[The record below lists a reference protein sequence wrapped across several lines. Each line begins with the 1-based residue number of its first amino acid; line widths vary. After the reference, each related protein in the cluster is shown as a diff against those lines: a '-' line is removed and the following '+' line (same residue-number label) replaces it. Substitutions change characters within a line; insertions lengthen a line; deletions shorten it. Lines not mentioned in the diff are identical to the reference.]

1 MPASIRSL
9 VTLMFALAATPILAN
24 PGTTPSSVD
33 EPAAL
38 VLLGIGVA
46 GLIIGRRM
54 AQRRD

>member
-1 MPASIRSL
+1 MPAPIRFL
-9 VTLMFALAATPILAN
+9 VPLMFALAAAPALAN
-24 PGTTPSSVD
+24 PGQTPSSVD